1 MDTLIGALGGTVI
14 VPLLSKLP
22 CITPLFL
29 TMGFQTIKKQYGD
42 LQPEQV
48 VKQPWAV
55 HYRDGIDLMP
65 VYDMEFAFP
74 LDISNPTA
82 LSKAV
87 KTVVEI
93 TEEYASQCKL
103 HALCA

>member
-1 MDTLIGALGGTVI
+1 
-14 VPLLSKLP
+14 
-22 CITPLFL
+22 
-29 TMGFQTIKKQYGD
+29 MGFQTIKKQYGD

-55 HYRDGIDLMP
+55 YYRDGIDLIP

-82 LSKAV
+82 LSNAV

-103 HALCA
+103 LSCIMRIW